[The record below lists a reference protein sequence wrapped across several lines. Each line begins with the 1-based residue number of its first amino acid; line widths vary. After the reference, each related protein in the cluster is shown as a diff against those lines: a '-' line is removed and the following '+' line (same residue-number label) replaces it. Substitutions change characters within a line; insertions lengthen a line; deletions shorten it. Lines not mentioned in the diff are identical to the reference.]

1 LDVAVRP
8 ILTTI
13 VEKERH
19 S

>member
-1 LDVAVRP
+1 MP

-13 VEKERH
+13 VEQ